1 MTLVILIK
9 IAKKYKSKLQIHL
22 NFVHG
27 WEIKL
32 ETVLASKSH
41 YLYRWARANK
51 STAAMII
58 TTI

>member
-9 IAKKYKSKLQIHL
+9 IIVLLAKKYESKLQIHL
-22 NFVHG
+22 NFIYD

-41 YLYRWARANK
+41 YLYRWA
-51 STAAMII
+51 
-58 TTI
+58 